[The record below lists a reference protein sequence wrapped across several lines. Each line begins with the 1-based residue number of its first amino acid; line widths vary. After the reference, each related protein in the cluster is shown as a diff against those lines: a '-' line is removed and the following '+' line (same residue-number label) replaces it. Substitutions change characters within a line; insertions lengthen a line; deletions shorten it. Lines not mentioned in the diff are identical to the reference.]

1 MRMLWP
7 LALFRHRFGIDT
19 EIADHYLTAKFG
31 RKGETII
38 ANNIAAFK
46 KGYEMGSEL
55 PSLCQGACILDK
67 PEDVQNE
74 LLLSGVTAVGLGAI
88 AGGCNFIAAY
98 PMSPSTGLLT
108 FLAEEAKD
116 FDIVVDQAE
125 DEISAINKVI
135 GAWYAGARGIASS
148 SGGGFALMT
157 EGVSLTAMT
166 ETPVVIHFTQR
177 PAPATGLPTR
187 TGQEDI
193 TLALYAGH
201 GEFPRIIFPPGTIQQ
216 AFYLTQKAF
225 NLADQFQIPVF
236 ILTDQY
242 FVDSYYNIPGLDL
255 SNLHVDNAV
264 IEAGDNYLRY
274 RFTDNGISPE
284 EFRVWEQGLFELT
297 PMNMMK
303 MERSPKI

>member
-1 MRMLWP
+1 MLKSASP
-7 LALFRHRFGIDT
+7 TRTLIIANESDLDDSLVKNPDRAFKLSMMDAAVEIGDKIYANVVAVGVVSSLFGIDT

-157 EGVSLTAMT
+157 EGVSLAAMT
-166 ETPVVIHFTQR
+166 ETPVVIHLAQR
-177 PAPATGLPTR
+177 SRPCYWVT
-187 TGQEDI
+187 DSDW
-193 TLALYAGH
+193 
-201 GEFPRIIFPPGTIQQ
+201 PRRY
-216 AFYLTQKAF
+216 YL
-225 NLADQFQIPVF
+225 
-236 ILTDQY
+236 
-242 FVDSYYNIPGLDL
+242 
-255 SNLHVDNAV
+255 
-264 IEAGDNYLRY
+264 
-274 RFTDNGISPE
+274 SPLCGP
-284 EFRVWEQGLFELT
+284 W
-297 PMNMMK
+297 
-303 MERSPKI
+303 